1 MNNIKQTMSLSV
13 ANIFAHGL
21 VGNGGAARSSRAFQI
36 GSFFCLGRAE
46 WHLKKSG

>member
-1 MNNIKQTMSLSV
+1 MNNNEQIMSLSV
-13 ANIFAHGL
+13 ANIFAPEL